1 MKTKILDTSLTFSK
15 VISLHVCYAFKNKA
29 VINTN
34 EPKAHFPIKPNSVT
48 EQGERRQKYRWC
60 VHFAIQK

>member
-15 VISLHVCYAFKNKA
+15 VISLHACYAFKNKA

-34 EPKAHFPIKPNSVT
+34 KAKAHVPIKPISVT
-48 EQGERRQKYRWC
+48 E
-60 VHFAIQK
+60 